1 MTATTGIVG
10 EGAAVGSA
18 GRRLSERLDTLLGGP
33 PKNANRRRV
42 QAPILE
48 LRHVD
53 AGYGPF
59 RALFDVSFKLQ
70 PGTSTALL
78 GSNGAGKT
86 SVARVCSG
94 LIAPTE
100 GSLLLDGDV
109 VTGFSS
115 FELTRLGVVHVPE
128 GRSVFATLS
137 VEENLVLAFAQ
148 LLGKK
153 NVSGALDVAFEMF
166 PILSQRRKQ
175 VAGTL
180 SGGQQRM
187 LALARAFPAPPR
199 LLIADELSLGLAP
212 LVVDEVFES
221 LARLRDAGSALLV
234 VEQQVERATALSE
247 HTILL
252 QKGRVAYDGPTAE
265 VGDAI
270 EQVLPTAPGAGGTK
284 S

>member
-1 MTATTGIVG
+1 MTETIGQ
-10 EGAAVGSA
+10 GAAVGSA
-18 GRRLSERLDTLLGGP
+18 GRRFSEWMDTRLGGP
-33 PKNANRRRV
+33 PKVHVRKRING
-42 QAPILE
+42 PILE

-59 RALFDVSFKLQ
+59 RALFDVSFRLM

-78 GSNGAGKT
+78 GSNGSGKT
-86 SVARVCSG
+86 SVARIASG
-94 LIAPTE
+94 LIVPQE
-100 GSLLLDGDV
+100 GQLLFDGTN
-109 VTGFSS
+109 VTGFSA

-128 GRSVFATLS
+128 GRSVFGTLS
-137 VEENLVLAFAQ
+137 VEENLVLAFNQ
-148 LLGKK
+148 LLGKRK
-153 NVSGALDVAFEMF
+153 VSDALAFAYEMF

-175 VAGTL
+175 LAGTL

-187 LALARAFPAPPR
+187 LSLARAFPAPPR

-212 LVVDEVFES
+212 LVVDEVFVA
-221 LARLRDAGSALLV
+221 LGRLLEAGSALLV
-234 VEQQVERATALSE
+234 VEQHVERATSLSE

-270 EQVLPTAPGAGGTK
+270 EQVLPTGPGGLGTK